1 MANKIVYKGY
11 NVGETTQVSIMPTA
25 TADNSGA
32 IVQYVGATNANYI
45 NGYFY
50 KCMSDGGVTPAYS
63 WEKIQ
68 VSDGG
73 DTIQVETLPT
83 ASADELGN
91 IYEYVGTTT
100 ANYINGRFY
109 RCVSGGTSTT
119 PTYVWEE
126 VDFGDGTPHF
136 TGTRAEYE
144 AVKSTLEDGTYVAI
158 TDDYEETLYQG
169 SYSTTEVKTSD
180 TWIDGKPIYR
190 KCFAV
195 TIRSDGTGVTNADYM
210 YVDVS
215 TGTYRG
221 FKGKHDF
228 ATTASLSLDTL
239 VSVKGVIK
247 LANHQ
252 QWNITPG
259 IGQDEVIS
267 PSATAYILQRGG
279 NIYVSLDDY
288 IRFWIKD
295 PQTIYNDSSNTE
307 TYNVFAVIEYT
318 KTID

>member
-1 MANKIVYKGY
+1 
-11 NVGETTQVSIMPTA
+11 MPTA
-25 TADNSGA
+25 SAEYFNK

-50 KCMSDGGVTPAYS
+50 KCVSDGGVTPAYS

-73 DTIQVETLPT
+73 DTIQVDELPT

-91 IYEYVGTTT
+91 IYEFVGTTT

-109 RCVSGGTSTT
+109 RCVSDGAST
-119 PTYVWEE
+119 PTYTWEE
-126 VDFGDGTPHF
+126 VDLGDGTPHWS
-136 TGTRAEYE
+136 GTRAEYE

-190 KCFAV
+190 KCFVV

-210 YVDVS
+210 YADVS

-221 FKGKHDF
+221 FKGKLDF

-267 PSATAYILQRGG
+267 PSATTYILQRGG

-295 PQTIYNDSSNTE
+295 PQTIYNDSSNPA

-318 KTID
+318 KTTD